1 MASSRMGS
9 GNGSPSPSPSPS
21 PGARPSAVPR
31 LAAVVRGVA
40 PRKSVISRL
49 TQFSKP
55 VSVVPY
61 APERLS
67 ITQTA
72 MTPEMMKNI
81 AEKGAQR
88 TSSRKED
95 SVTTLF
101 AALRMRR
108 ALHRVQAD
116 HEQTGPRILI
126 DETKAILE
134 RHLKVLSRYKLRQ
147 VDTDADERQQLR
159 NLPPLMV
166 NPHSSVFKLWQL
178 VTLVIIIY
186 QSIMLPFALAFGSN
200 DTTVVDILMSS
211 IFAMDI
217 AVAFNTPF
225 AEDADGMVYIT
236 DRWHIASKYLR
247 GWFFFDLLACMPF
260 DYVLLLVNNSKSNLS
275 VLGLL
280 KALRV
285 PRLLR
290 VVRLLRVAKLFKMRP
305 ELRRWLQYSRHAN
318 LLRLVRLVMSFL
330 IINHYAACFWY
341 GLVMSDRTRALD
353 SSTDA
358 QHLYIVAFYQSL
370 LIVMGQNIAVYED
383 TEYIFCVLAMVVGAV
398 LMAVVFGNVAILIA
412 NYYESQSSHQ
422 KKMEWLF
429 ASMNRM
435 KLPFDLQNRINA
447 YYQAMWERH
456 GTLDGAVTAFIPELS
471 RNLACEVELFLRMDM
486 INRAPIFQNCSAKV
500 VQELVM
506 ELELQVFM
514 PGDYIVV
521 RGEVGN
527 DMYFVQNGVCEVTKE
542 VDVAP
547 VPLPRNPSRLSQ
559 ATQAAQAVLQRKG
572 TQSPRQSNASQ
583 LPPLTPVA
591 TKTKEVILKVLG
603 QGDYFGEIAL
613 LMNCKR
619 TANVRAQV
627 FSELCTLTR
636 EVFESISQRYL
647 EDRSIIEKFIMDK
660 YDPTKIDV
668 NLYRYT
674 MMRMGDLT
682 LQPTPPVPPEIEGYL
697 KKLKRKTRSLAGNWN
712 KRWFFV
718 DPRRREFGYSD
729 NRTSAP
735 RSSIFLD
742 DITAVVQFDDT
753 HFQVE
758 SRTRNFFLC
767 GESKASTACW
777 VTSLEGYRKKL
788 VEHEKEKIAYAAA
801 AATAAA
807 KASAAEAT
815 ICIANPQ
822 QSPPPAAA
830 RESRQVV
837 NKKKKSRDNSDG
849 DGGRPTHDSFS
860 SSSSSSMS
868 STASTSSKS
877 KREKADYSP
886 SDRLPKSEQRS
897 ASPLAKD
904 NGKSSNRSKNRSPP
918 PSPTEEK
925 RNRDRHRDR
934 ERGRDRDRDRKFE
947 REHKREAS
955 NDRDPSRDRERSSDG
970 DRDRSRD
977 RNAQAPSGRGSV
989 MQAWVDDF

>member
-9 GNGSPSPSPSPS
+9 QNPPPAS
-21 PGARPSAVPR
+21 RPTVSPR

-49 TQFSKP
+49 TQFSRPP

-72 MTPEMMKNI
+72 MTPEMMRSI
-81 AEKGAQR
+81 ADKGAQR
-88 TSSRKED
+88 DQVINSRKED

-108 ALHRVQAD
+108 VLHRVQAE
-116 HEQTGPRILI
+116 HEQSGPRLVI
-126 DETKAILE
+126 DETKANLE
-134 RHLKVLSRYKLRQ
+134 RHLKVLSRYKIRQ
-147 VDTDADERQQLR
+147 VDTDADERLQLR
-159 NLPPLMV
+159 NLPPFMV
-166 NPHSSVFKLWQL
+166 NPHSTWYKVWQL

-217 AVAFNTPF
+217 VVAFNTPV
-225 AEDADGMVYIT
+225 AEDSDETAYILN
-236 DRWHIASKYLR
+236 RWHIASNYIR

-290 VVRLLRVAKLFKMRP
+290 LVRLLRVAKVFKMRP

-318 LLRLVRLVMSFL
+318 LLRLVRLVVSFL
-330 IINHYAACFWY
+330 VINHYVACFWF
-341 GLVMSDRTRALD
+341 GLVMSAQTRALD
-353 SSTDA
+353 PSTDSA
-358 QHLYIVAFYQSL
+358 HLYVVAFYQSL
-370 LIVMGQNIAVYED
+370 LVVMGQNITVYED

-435 KLPFDLQNRINA
+435 KLPYDLQNRINA

-471 RNLACEVELFLRMDM
+471 RNLGYEVELFLRMDM

-514 PGDYIVV
+514 PGDYVVV

-527 DMYFVQNGVCEVTKE
+527 DMYFVQNGICEVTKE
-542 VDVAP
+542 VDVPPAA
-547 VPLPRNPSRLSQ
+547 VSRNPSRLSH
-559 ATQAAQAVLQRKG
+559 ASQAAQAVLHRKG
-572 TQSPRQSNASQ
+572 SGLNRESNSGQ
-583 LPPLTPVA
+583 NPPPPSIA
-591 TKTKEVILKVLG
+591 KSKEVVLKVLG

-647 EDRSIIEKFIMDK
+647 EDRNIIEKFIMDK
-660 YDPTKIDV
+660 YDPSMLQAAMKQSQEV
-668 NLYRYT
+668 S
-674 MMRMGDLT
+674 MR
-682 LQPTPPVPPEIEGYL
+682 
-697 KKLKRKTRSLAGNWN
+697 SAG
-712 KRWFFV
+712 
-718 DPRRREFGYSD
+718 P
-729 NRTSAP
+729 A
-735 RSSIFLD
+735 
-742 DITAVVQFDDT
+742 A
-753 HFQVE
+753 
-758 SRTRNFFLC
+758 
-767 GESKASTACW
+767 A
-777 VTSLEGYRKKL
+777 
-788 VEHEKEKIAYAAA
+788 AAA
-801 AATAAA
+801 AAT
-807 KASAAEAT
+807 
-815 ICIANPQ
+815 
-822 QSPPPAAA
+822 
-830 RESRQVV
+830 
-837 NKKKKSRDNSDG
+837 
-849 DGGRPTHDSFS
+849 RPG
-860 SSSSSSMS
+860 
-868 STASTSSKS
+868 
-877 KREKADYSP
+877 
-886 SDRLPKSEQRS
+886 
-897 ASPLAKD
+897 
-904 NGKSSNRSKNRSPP
+904 NGFFKSSNTGPSVSSHAMSFGEATSRAETATAKITGLLTKVLQRIDRLEEQLGKEAEARRESETRLRHTLTEATKRINSRSPTSSLVDQIP
-918 PSPTEEK
+918 KHPGALRRFSVKAVADEPERVSQRNLLAKQLAELEAKEARTASIDEPIESSAKVAPSDSPDDFTGI
-925 RNRDRHRDR
+925 RR
-934 ERGRDRDRDRKFE
+934 
-947 REHKREAS
+947 
-955 NDRDPSRDRERSSDG
+955 RSSLKAL
-970 DRDRSRD
+970 RSW
-977 RNAQAPSGRGSV
+977 RNLRNEGLLGLRLRTGGSKGSRLSQIPGIGAGVGAVGAGGSFRRSSSRSNSRHSSTRSTARANDSYIDPKLLKPEPDVRSGRES
-989 MQAWVDDF
+989 DDENADQFPSDLLDDLARSLDPQQTSGNT

>member
-1 MASSRMGS
+1 MAAAAMASSRVSS
-9 GNGSPSPSPSPS
+9 GNNGSSSPSPSPA
-21 PGARPSAVPR
+21 PGSRPSAVPR

-55 VSVVPY
+55 VSVVPF

-72 MTPEMMKNI
+72 LTPEMMKSI
-81 AEKGAQR
+81 AEKGQQR
-88 TSSRKED
+88 ERASSRKED

-108 ALHRVQAD
+108 ALHRVQAG
-116 HEQTGPRILI
+116 HEQMGPRILI
-126 DETKAILE
+126 DETKANLE
-134 RHLKVLSRYKLRQ
+134 RHLKVLSRYKIRQ

-211 IFAMDI
+211 IFALDI

-225 AEDADGMVYIT
+225 AEDADEMVYTT
-236 DRWHIASKYLR
+236 DRWLIASNYVR

-290 VVRLLRVAKLFKMRP
+290 LVRILRVAKLFKMRP

-318 LLRLVRLVMSFL
+318 LLRLVRLVVSFL
-330 IINHYAACFWY
+330 VINHYVACFWH
-341 GLVMSDRTRALD
+341 GMVMSERTRASD
-353 SSTDA
+353 SSVDVR
-358 QHLYIVAFYQSL
+358 HLYVVAFYQSL
-370 LIVMGQNIAVYED
+370 LVVMGQNIAVYED
-383 TEYIFCVLAMVVGAV
+383 TEIIFCVLVMVVGAV

-435 KLPFDLQNRINA
+435 KLPYDLQNRINA

-527 DMYFVQNGVCEVTKE
+527 DMYFVQNGICEVTKE

-559 ATQAAQAVLQRKG
+559 ASQVAQAVLHRKG
-572 TQSPRQSNASQ
+572 SQSPRQSNASQ
-583 LPPLTPVA
+583 LPQTSMA
-591 TKTKEVILKVLG
+591 IKTKEIILKVLG

-660 YDPTKIDV
+660 YDPSMLQAAMKQSQEVSMRSSGPAATVAAAPRTTNSSPKSNNSSPAGASHAMSFGEATSRGEMATAKITGLLTKVLQRIDHLEEQLGKEAEARRESETRLRITLNEAARRLSTSSRSSASSV
-668 NLYRYT
+668 LDPMPLKHSEALRRRSIKAVADEPDRVSQRHLRLAEHLAELEAKDAAEVSATSIHNASCESSEIPAAKINKRRPSLKALRSWRNTKTESLGIGMRLRKGSRLELTRYT
-674 MMRMGDLT
+674 PGLGVGVGASGVGRT
-682 LQPTPPVPPEIEGYL
+682 F
-697 KKLKRKTRSLAGNWN
+697 RAG
-712 KRWFFV
+712 
-718 DPRRREFGYSD
+718 
-729 NRTSAP
+729 
-735 RSSIFLD
+735 
-742 DITAVVQFDDT
+742 
-753 HFQVE
+753 
-758 SRTRNFFLC
+758 
-767 GESKASTACW
+767 
-777 VTSLEGYRKKL
+777 
-788 VEHEKEKIAYAAA
+788 
-801 AATAAA
+801 
-807 KASAAEAT
+807 
-815 ICIANPQ
+815 
-822 QSPPPAAA
+822 
-830 RESRQVV
+830 
-837 NKKKKSRDNSDG
+837 
-849 DGGRPTHDSFS
+849 S
-860 SSSSSSMS
+860 SSSSSSRRS
-868 STASTSSKS
+868 SSCSTTRANDSCIDPNLLTSEPEPRS
-877 KREKADYSP
+877 YRESGLEDENTDQFP
-886 SDRLPKSEQRS
+886 SDILDDLARSLDPQQRS
-897 ASPLAKD
+897 D
-904 NGKSSNRSKNRSPP
+904 N
-918 PSPTEEK
+918 T
-925 RNRDRHRDR
+925 
-934 ERGRDRDRDRKFE
+934 
-947 REHKREAS
+947 
-955 NDRDPSRDRERSSDG
+955 
-970 DRDRSRD
+970 
-977 RNAQAPSGRGSV
+977 
-989 MQAWVDDF
+989 

>member
-1 MASSRMGS
+1 MASSRVSS
-9 GNGSPSPSPSPS
+9 GNNGSSSPSPSPA
-21 PGARPSAVPR
+21 PGSRPSAVPR

-55 VSVVPY
+55 VSVVPF

-72 MTPEMMKNI
+72 LTPEMMKSI
-81 AEKGAQR
+81 AEKGQQR
-88 TSSRKED
+88 ERASSRKED

-108 ALHRVQAD
+108 ALHRVQAG
-116 HEQTGPRILI
+116 HEQMGPRILI
-126 DETKAILE
+126 DETKANLE
-134 RHLKVLSRYKLRQ
+134 RHLKVLSRYKIRQ

-211 IFAMDI
+211 IFALDI

-225 AEDADGMVYIT
+225 AEDADEMVYTT
-236 DRWHIASKYLR
+236 DRWLIASNY
-247 GWFFFDLLACMPF
+247 
-260 DYVLLLVNNSKSNLS
+260 
-275 VLGLL
+275 
-280 KALRV
+280 ALRV

-290 VVRLLRVAKLFKMRP
+290 LVRILRVAKLFKMRP

-318 LLRLVRLVMSFL
+318 LLRLVRLVVSFL
-330 IINHYAACFWY
+330 VINHYVACFWH
-341 GLVMSDRTRALD
+341 GMVMSERTRASD
-353 SSTDA
+353 SSVDVR
-358 QHLYIVAFYQSL
+358 HLYVVAFYQSL
-370 LIVMGQNIAVYED
+370 LVVMGQNIAVYED
-383 TEYIFCVLAMVVGAV
+383 TEIIFCVLVMVVGAV

-435 KLPFDLQNRINA
+435 KLPYDLQNRINA

-527 DMYFVQNGVCEVTKE
+527 DMYFVQNGICEVTKE

-559 ATQAAQAVLQRKG
+559 ASQVAQAVLHRKG
-572 TQSPRQSNASQ
+572 SQSPRQSNASQ
-583 LPPLTPVA
+583 LPQTSMA
-591 TKTKEVILKVLG
+591 IKTKEIILKVLG

-660 YDPTKIDV
+660 YDPS
-668 NLYRYT
+668 
-674 MMRMGDLT
+674 M
-682 LQPTPPVPPEIEGYL
+682 LQAAMKQSQELRPGSYSSC
-697 KKLKRKTRSLAGNWN
+697 RSEND
-712 KRWFFV
+712 KFI
-718 DPRRREFGYSD
+718 P
-729 NRTSAP
+729 
-735 RSSIFLD
+735 
-742 DITAVVQFDDT
+742 
-753 HFQVE
+753 QVE
-758 SRTRNFFLC
+758 
-767 GESKASTACW
+767 
-777 VTSLEGYRKKL
+777 
-788 VEHEKEKIAYAAA
+788 
-801 AATAAA
+801 
-807 KASAAEAT
+807 
-815 ICIANPQ
+815 
-822 QSPPPAAA
+822 
-830 RESRQVV
+830 
-837 NKKKKSRDNSDG
+837 
-849 DGGRPTHDSFS
+849 
-860 SSSSSSMS
+860 
-868 STASTSSKS
+868 
-877 KREKADYSP
+877 
-886 SDRLPKSEQRS
+886 
-897 ASPLAKD
+897 
-904 NGKSSNRSKNRSPP
+904 
-918 PSPTEEK
+918 
-925 RNRDRHRDR
+925 
-934 ERGRDRDRDRKFE
+934 
-947 REHKREAS
+947 
-955 NDRDPSRDRERSSDG
+955 
-970 DRDRSRD
+970 
-977 RNAQAPSGRGSV
+977 
-989 MQAWVDDF
+989 

>member
-1 MASSRMGS
+1 MLAGVAAAAMASPRMGS
-9 GNGSPSPSPSPS
+9 GNQNPPPAS
-21 PGARPSAVPR
+21 RPSAAPR

-49 TQFSKP
+49 TQFSRPP

-67 ITQTA
+67 ITQPA
-72 MTPEMMKNI
+72 MTPEMMKSI
-81 AEKGAQR
+81 ADKGAQR
-88 TSSRKED
+88 EQATRSRKED

-108 ALHRVQAD
+108 VLHRVQA
-116 HEQTGPRILI
+116 EQEQSGPRII
-126 DETKAILE
+126 VDETKANLE
-134 RHLKVLSRYKLRQ
+134 RHLKVLSRYKIRQ
-147 VDTDADERQQLR
+147 VDTDADDRLQLR
-159 NLPPLMV
+159 NLPPFMV
-166 NPHSSVFKLWQL
+166 NPHSTVYKVWQL

-217 AVAFNTPF
+217 IVAFNTPVV
-225 AEDADGMVYIT
+225 EDADETAYILN
-236 DRWHIASKYLR
+236 RWHVASSYLR

-290 VVRLLRVAKLFKMRP
+290 LVRLLRVAKVFKMRP

-318 LLRLVRLVMSFL
+318 LLRLVRLVVSFL
-330 IINHYAACFWY
+330 VINHYVACFWF
-341 GLVMSDRTRALD
+341 GLVMSEQTRALD
-353 SSTDA
+353 PSTDSA
-358 QHLYIVAFYQSL
+358 HLYIVAFYQSL
-370 LIVMGQNIAVYED
+370 LVVMGQNITVYED

-435 KLPFDLQNRINA
+435 KLPYDLQNRINA

-471 RNLACEVELFLRMDM
+471 RNLAYEVELFLRMDM

-514 PGDYIVV
+514 PGDYVVV

-527 DMYFVQNGVCEVTKE
+527 DMYFVQNGICEVTKE
-542 VDVAP
+542 VDVPP
-547 VPLPRNPSRLSQ
+547 VPVPRNPSRLSQ
-559 ATQAAQAVLQRKG
+559 ASQAAQAALHRKG
-572 TQSPRQSNASQ
+572 SSLNRDSNSAQ
-583 LPPLTPVA
+583 NPPPPSI

-647 EDRSIIEKFIMDK
+647 EDRNIIEKFIMDK
-660 YDPTKIDV
+660 YDPSMLQAAMKQSQEV
-668 NLYRYT
+668 S
-674 MMRMGDLT
+674 MR
-682 LQPTPPVPPEIEGYL
+682 
-697 KKLKRKTRSLAGNWN
+697 SAG
-712 KRWFFV
+712 
-718 DPRRREFGYSD
+718 P
-729 NRTSAP
+729 A
-735 RSSIFLD
+735 
-742 DITAVVQFDDT
+742 A
-753 HFQVE
+753 
-758 SRTRNFFLC
+758 
-767 GESKASTACW
+767 A
-777 VTSLEGYRKKL
+777 
-788 VEHEKEKIAYAAA
+788 AAA
-801 AATAAA
+801 AATRTGNGFSKSNHPGPSGSSHAMSFGEATSRAETATA
-807 KASAAEAT
+807 KITGLLTKVLQRIDHLEDQLGKEAEARRESETRMRHTLTEATKRMSINSRSPASSLVDQTLRHPGALKRYSVKAVADEPERVSQRNLLAEQLAELEAKEARTASIDKPTEFFAKVAPSDSPDDFKGIKRRPSLKALRSWRNLRNESLLGMRLRTGGSKGSRLSQIGYTPGIGAGVGAVGAGGSFRTGSGSRHSSVRSAAR
-815 ICIANPQ
+815 ANDSFIDPDLLKPEPDVRSGRESDDENADQFPSDMLDDLARSLDPQ
-822 QSPPPAAA
+822 Q
-830 RESRQVV
+830 
-837 NKKKKSRDNSDG
+837 
-849 DGGRPTHDSFS
+849 
-860 SSSSSSMS
+860 
-868 STASTSSKS
+868 TSG
-877 KREKADYSP
+877 
-886 SDRLPKSEQRS
+886 
-897 ASPLAKD
+897 
-904 NGKSSNRSKNRSPP
+904 N
-918 PSPTEEK
+918 T
-925 RNRDRHRDR
+925 
-934 ERGRDRDRDRKFE
+934 
-947 REHKREAS
+947 
-955 NDRDPSRDRERSSDG
+955 
-970 DRDRSRD
+970 
-977 RNAQAPSGRGSV
+977 
-989 MQAWVDDF
+989 

>member
-9 GNGSPSPSPSPS
+9 GNGSPSPS

-660 YDPTKIDV
+660 YDPS
-668 NLYRYT
+668 
-674 MMRMGDLT
+674 M
-682 LQPTPPVPPEIEGYL
+682 LQAAMKQSQEV
-697 KKLKRKTRSLAGNWN
+697 SM
-712 KRWFFV
+712 
-718 DPRRREFGYSD
+718 
-729 NRTSAP
+729 
-735 RSSIFLD
+735 RSSGPV
-742 DITAVVQFDDT
+742 A
-753 HFQVE
+753 
-758 SRTRNFFLC
+758 
-767 GESKASTACW
+767 
-777 VTSLEGYRKKL
+777 
-788 VEHEKEKIAYAAA
+788 AAA
-801 AATAAA
+801 AATRTTNAFSKPNSPGPVGSSHAMSFGETASRGEMATAKITGLLTKVLQRIDHLEEQLGKESEARRESETRLRNTLDEAARHLSSTSRSPDSSLLNQIPLKHPGTFKRRSVKAVADEPDRVSQRNLRLTEHLAELEAKEAADKPTEVPEASSESSDIPAA
-807 KASAAEAT
+807 KQNKRRPSLKALRSWRNMKSDSLG
-815 ICIANPQ
+815 IGM
-822 QSPPPAAA
+822 
-830 RESRQVV
+830 RLRKGSRLVLTGYTPGLGAGV
-837 NKKKKSRDNSDG
+837 GALRA
-849 DGGRPTHDSFS
+849 GRSFRTGS
-860 SSSSSSMS
+860 SSSSNSRHSSS
-868 STASTSSKS
+868 RSTTRANDMHIDPNLLTP
-877 KREKADYSP
+877 EP
-886 SDRLPKSEQRS
+886 EPRS
-897 ASPLAKD
+897 
-904 NGKSSNRSKNRSPP
+904 
-918 PSPTEEK
+918 
-925 RNRDRHRDR
+925 HR
-934 ERGRDRDRDRKFE
+934 ERGMDDEKTDQFPSDVLDDLAR
-947 REHKREAS
+947 S
-955 NDRDPSRDRERSSDG
+955 LDPQQRSG
-970 DRDRSRD
+970 
-977 RNAQAPSGRGSV
+977 NT
-989 MQAWVDDF
+989 